1 MSDLTTS
8 QAVEVALELLGP
20 DGGVAIGEV
29 SASTNLRWANSQLT
43 TNGSM
48 QETSLSVAAF
58 VPVDGGLGCGISSA
72 QVRTREDIQNLIAAG
87 RTSAIAGGASEDAE
101 ALIEGPTSDNFHDT
115 PVGADSSGVAHIA
128 GSLGEAMRDAGAEFF
143 GYAEQSTDTMYVATS
158 SGTRLRFSQSTSRF
172 ELCAK
177 SHDRQ
182 RSAWSGQGG
191 TTLTDVDVATHSDA
205 VLRGL
210 GHQLNKID
218 LEPGHH
224 NVTLSSSAVADL
236 MIYLLWTASAREAA
250 QGRSVFSKA
259 GGGTRIGEQ
268 LSKRNLTIATDPKLS
283 GLETFDRVVNLGSS
297 SMSSSFD
304 TGLPIGRTEVIEN
317 GVLRALGSSRFAAK
331 EAGLPVTA
339 LADNIEVVDA
349 QGHGTIEQTA
359 ARMGDGL
366 LITCLWYIREVDP
379 QSLLL
384 TGLTRDGVYVVRGGE
399 VIGAANNFR
408 FNDSPVSM
416 LNRITDAGNAVN
428 CLPREWADW
437 FTRSRVAPLVIE
449 GFNLSTRSDAI

>member
-1 MSDLTTS
+1 MSNLTTS

-29 SASTNLRWANSQLT
+29 SNSTNLRWANSQLT

-48 QETSLSVAAF
+48 QETNLSVAAF
-58 VPVDGGLGCGISSA
+58 VPVAGGLGCGISSA
-72 QVRTREDIQNLIAAG
+72 QVRTRQDIENLVAAG
-87 RTSAIAGGASEDAE
+87 RASAIAGGPSEDAQE
-101 ALIEGPTSDNFHDT
+101 LIEGPVHENFHDA
-115 PVGADSSGVAHIA
+115 PASADSSGAAHIA
-128 GSLGEAMRDAGAEFF
+128 QSLGDVMRDSSAEFF
-143 GYAEQSTDTMYVATS
+143 GYAEESTDTMYVATS
-158 SGTRLRFSQSTSRF
+158 SGTRMRFWQSTSRF

-177 SHDRQ
+177 SHDRT
-182 RSAWSGQGG
+182 RSAWAGQGG
-191 TTLTDVDVATHSDA
+191 TSLLDVNVTDHSES

-268 LSKRNLTIATDPKLS
+268 LSKRNLTLATDPLLR
-283 GLETFDRVVNLGSS
+283 GLETFDHVVNLGSS

-304 TGLPIGRTEVIEN
+304 TGMPISRTEVIDN
-317 GVLRALGSSRFAAK
+317 GYLRALGSSRFAAK

-339 LADNIEVVDA
+339 LADNIEVIDA
-349 QGHGTIEQTA
+349 QGHGTLDETA

-384 TGLTRDGVYVVRGGE
+384 TGLTRDGVYVVRNGE
-399 VIGAANNFR
+399 IIGAANNFR

-416 LNRITDAGNAVN
+416 LNRITDAGAAIN

-437 FTRSRVAPLVIE
+437 FTRSRVAPLVVQD
-449 GFNLSTRSDAI
+449 FNLSTRSDAI